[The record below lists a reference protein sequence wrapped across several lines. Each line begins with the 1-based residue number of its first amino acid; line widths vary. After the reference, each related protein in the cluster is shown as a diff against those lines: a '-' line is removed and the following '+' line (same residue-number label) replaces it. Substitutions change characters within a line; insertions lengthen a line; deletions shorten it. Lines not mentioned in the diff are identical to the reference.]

1 MAAANNNN
9 LVDTD
14 PLSSEESS
22 DEEEDQPAFL
32 NLPVNRGSVMIYL
45 GISMTYLDEMS
56 LKKTKKSS
64 LALMLSFPPS
74 VNLTGKQL
82 QLTRL
87 FILFLQMLFPG
98 Q

>member
-32 NLPVNRGSVMIYL
+32 NLPVNRGFNDLFGHFDDLFGRDQLEKDEVFFGFDAELPVIGKFDWKTTSV
-45 GISMTYLDEMS
+45 DQVV
-56 LKKTKKSS
+56 
-64 LALMLSFPPS
+64 F
-74 VNLTGKQL
+74 V
-82 QLTRL
+82 
-87 FILFLQMLFPG
+87 LFLQMLFPG